1 MRVEGLVTSS
11 APLTLLKAR
20 DADAGSDALADV
32 DNNEPKG
39 DDEDDELL
47 GRLKLTLFV
56 MLGPEDAVAPFSP
69 SPSLSPTSFA
79 MKI

>member
-1 MRVEGLVTSS
+1 MTSS

-20 DADAGSDALADV
+20 DADAGSDDLADV

-39 DDEDDELL
+39 EDEADELS

-56 MLGPEDAVAPFSP
+56 MPGPEDAVVLFSP
-69 SPSLSPTSFA
+69 SPSLPPALFA
-79 MKI
+79 KKKIVR